1 MFFFNIMLSIPNKL
15 IFSISRRILQWSAAT
30 RHAIVTYTHT
40 HTHTHT
46 THFRANAPS
55 ITSSKKKV
63 KNNLPYMKK

>member
-40 HTHTHT
+40 HTHTHNS
-46 THFRANAPS
+46 F
-55 ITSSKKKV
+55 
-63 KNNLPYMKK
+63 